1 MVDYK
6 GILQVLESWE
16 LVSYLE
22 KKRTPAATHP
32 LLLNITFTYANVV
45 RMMCKFVRNCVKW
58 STAVNHAFQNFKMQ

>member
-22 KKRTPAATHP
+22 KKREHQQQH
-32 LLLNITFTYANVV
+32 IHF
-45 RMMCKFVRNCVKW
+45 
-58 STAVNHAFQNFKMQ
+58 S

>member
-22 KKRTPAATHP
+22 KKEHQQQH
-32 LLLNITFTYANVV
+32 IHF
-45 RMMCKFVRNCVKW
+45 
-58 STAVNHAFQNFKMQ
+58 S